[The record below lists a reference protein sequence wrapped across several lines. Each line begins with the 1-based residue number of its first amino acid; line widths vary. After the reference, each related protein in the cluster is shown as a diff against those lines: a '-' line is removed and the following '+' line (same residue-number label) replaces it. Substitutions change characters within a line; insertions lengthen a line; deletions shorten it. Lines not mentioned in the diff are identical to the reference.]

1 MSLCIMYCTVAAAK
15 TGNVLTQITPTQ
27 RKNKKKKKK
36 KNYST
41 QPNSQST
48 ISVARK
54 ILQNFERA
62 PIYIAFLLCRQ
73 AWAAAIPGKKFE
85 FLDFNSKQKMSLS
98 VFSFELMPTS
108 TQNVYIGTRL
118 TKNAKI
124 TNKKFNFWKLPIHF
138 GVAAAH
144 I

>member
-27 RKNKKKKKK
+27 RKIKKKK
-36 KNYST
+36 YST

-62 PIYIAFLLCRQ
+62 PIYIPFLLCRIQ
-73 AWAAAIPGKKFE
+73 SLLLVLVQYKRV
-85 FLDFNSKQKMSLS
+85 QKLI
-98 VFSFELMPTS
+98 FY
-108 TQNVYIGTRL
+108 QQ
-118 TKNAKI
+118 
-124 TNKKFNFWKLPIHF
+124 
-138 GVAAAH
+138 
-144 I
+144 